1 MTHWKRQR
9 PVAKAA
15 RIKEGHGGTVGNS
28 TMQYACNPFSLK
40 FFYEYVPFI
49 YNWVSYHAAAVALGR
64 VAAPA
69 LAALPVRA
77 MHGARAPWL
86 GALGATLRRGPR
98 TTDSRGCL

>member
-49 YNWVSYHAAAVALGR
+49 YNWVSYHAVAVALGR
-64 VAAPA
+64 VGHYKRVLIRAYCKI
-69 LAALPVRA
+69 VR
-77 MHGARAPWL
+77 HRLIYAR
-86 GALGATLRRGPR
+86 T
-98 TTDSRGCL
+98 